1 MRLNWRVM
9 QMDKEQ
15 LKRTL
20 KKAQDLIKKNPIDFY
35 EVSEC
40 RDDKMVEIKIR
51 IDLK

>member
-1 MRLNWRVM
+1 
-9 QMDKEQ
+9 MDKEP

-20 KKAQDLIKKNPIDFY
+20 KKAQDLIKKHPIDFF
-35 EVSEC
+35 EISEG